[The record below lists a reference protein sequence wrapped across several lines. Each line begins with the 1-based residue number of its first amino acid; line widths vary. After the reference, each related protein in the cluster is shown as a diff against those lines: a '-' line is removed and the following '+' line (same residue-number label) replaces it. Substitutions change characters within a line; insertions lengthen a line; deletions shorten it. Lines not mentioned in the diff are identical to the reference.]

1 MDAGQPQIWPEAP
14 NNRAFDWEVGN
25 KEKADALFASAA
37 KVVKITIENNRVIVA
52 SMEARVSLAAFDAA
66 TGRFTLYVPTQGV
79 WVQKNVLS
87 KILGVEPSRSEEHT
101 SELQSL
107 MRISYAVFCL
117 K

>member
-79 WVQKNVLS
+79 WVQKNVL
-87 KILGVEPSRSEEHT
+87 RSEEQT

-117 K
+117 KKKNEH